1 MGNKTD
7 IYEYV
12 DKNLCSLHSDKKYVI
27 IKLYIPVAGGGIMA
41 KVNEES
47 QKKQIDWN
55 KVWFVIQEIGR
66 WAYRLRSILL
76 ALPVMVTAVVL
87 AVYNSINLPEFV
99 GLNVQTSGE
108 YVTVITRSAAV
119 LGPLAVTAVCLLL
132 MFCSK
137 KVLYPWLISL
147 FSLVIPL
154 LFLFTSTFP

>member
-1 MGNKTD
+1 
-7 IYEYV
+7 
-12 DKNLCSLHSDKKYVI
+12 
-27 IKLYIPVAGGGIMA
+27 MA

>member
-1 MGNKTD
+1 
-7 IYEYV
+7 
-12 DKNLCSLHSDKKYVI
+12 
-27 IKLYIPVAGGGIMA
+27 MA
-41 KVNEES
+41 NAKEES
-47 QKKQIDWN
+47 QKKRIDWA

-87 AVYNSINLPEFV
+87 AVYNSANLPEFV
-99 GLNVQTSGE
+99 GLNVQTSGD
-108 YVTVITRSAAV
+108 YTTVITRGTAV

-147 FSLVIPL
+147 FSLAIPL